1 MFLLWRYFPDM
12 QMGDLWFELSH
23 TWGGASCVEK
33 ELDMLKGKWVK
44 PTEIKQ
50 FLMKARRLISN
61 CSLLV
66 SF

>member
-1 MFLLWRYFPDM
+1 MGRSFLCGKD
-12 QMGDLWFELSH
+12 
-23 TWGGASCVEK
+23 
-33 ELDMLKGKWVK
+33 LDMLKGKWVK

-50 FLMKARRLISN
+50 FLMKAPRLISN